1 MSALGNKEIMAANIK
16 HYLGVM
22 GISRKEF
29 CNRLGFKYSTVTDWL
44 NAEKYPRIDKIETM
58 ANFFRINKSDLVEPH
73 LLGYLDD
80 PSHPMRPYLGQE
92 SPSSADTVIR
102 HSYRVPI
109 LGRVAAGKPIYACED
124 VIGYQYIDESFQNDG
139 YEYFALIIKGKSM
152 EPTIMDGDTV
162 IVRKQDYI
170 ESGQI
175 AIVLIDGEDAT
186 AKEVKETPEGVVL
199 IGHNA
204 AVYQP
209 HFYSRQEIQE
219 LAVQIIGRV
228 VQSIRKF

>member
-1 MSALGNKEIMAANIK
+1 MTTIGERLTALREKQSLTQAQVAEIIGVDRTSYAKYETNVNKPT
-16 HYLGVM
+16 
-22 GISRKEF
+22 RKLKE
-29 CNRLGFKYSTVTDWL
+29 L
-44 NAEKYPRIDKIETM
+44 
-58 ANFFRINKSDLVEPH
+58 SDLFNVSSDYIMCLTDLPDKLNQSLTPH
-73 LLGYLDD
+73 KGALREAMDKLD
-80 PSHPMRPYLGQE
+80 E
-92 SPSSADTVIR
+92 SQIVTIH

-109 LGRVAAGKPIYACED
+109 LGRVAAGNPIYADEE
-124 VIGYQYIDESFQNDG
+124 VIGYTYIDEEYKGDG
-139 YEYFALIIKGKSM
+139 FEYFALIIKGQSM

-219 LAVQIIGRV
+219 LPVQIIGRV

>member
-1 MSALGNKEIMAANIK
+1 
-16 HYLGVM
+16 
-22 GISRKEF
+22 
-29 CNRLGFKYSTVTDWL
+29 
-44 NAEKYPRIDKIETM
+44 
-58 ANFFRINKSDLVEPH
+58 
-73 LLGYLDD
+73 
-80 PSHPMRPYLGQE
+80 
-92 SPSSADTVIR
+92 
-102 HSYRVPI
+102 
-109 LGRVAAGKPIYACED
+109 
-124 VIGYQYIDESFQNDG
+124 
-139 YEYFALIIKGKSM
+139 M

-204 AVYQP
+204 TVYQP

-219 LAVQIIGRV
+219 LPVQIIGRV